1 MFIILMPKIIE
12 YIGSAIL
19 VCTDPGANERSSG
32 GMNERARGRGRDR
45 APGLMIWGEIYCYN

>member
-1 MFIILMPKIIE
+1 MPKIIE

-45 APGLMIWGEIYCYN
+45 APGLMI